1 MKPRIECTYSIWYGF
16 SPVYK
21 DIETMEEAF
30 DTIRGMISRN
40 DYNMKRKE
48 LLEVLD
54 MWQGRALAVPET
66 NFPQFYLCG
75 YFGNYAIYQTK
86 RRARPWKPARRK

>member
-1 MKPRIECTYSIWYGF
+1 MKPRIEHVYSIWYGF

-30 DTIRGMISRN
+30 DIIRGMISRN
-40 DYNMKRKE
+40 DSGMRRKE

-66 NFPQFYLCG
+66 NFPHFYLCG
-75 YFGNYAIYQTK
+75 YFGNYTIYQTK
-86 RRARPWKPARRK
+86 RRARPWKLARRK

>member
-1 MKPRIECTYSIWYGF
+1 MKPRFDCKYSIHYGF
-16 SPVYK
+16 TTVYA
-21 DIETMEEAF
+21 DVETMELAF
-30 DTIRGMISRN
+30 ELIRGMICRN
-40 DYNMKRKE
+40 ENYRRRKE

-66 NFPQFYLCG
+66 NFPHFYLCG